1 MWKHSFLPEIH
12 RKPSL
17 TSPLTL
23 PGSIIYTVNQQ
34 SSYSIIHCHDR
45 KRQKLELTDS
55 FHVSISFSIKSR
67 HYFSLQHIQSAA
79 LFTRQ
84 CYQIEKNHDE
94 VFSNDLI
101 ADHWS
106 CVTGAIFAA
115 TSFLEATINEVF
127 ADTVDHPDGELASYL
142 DVATKQLMADMWKR
156 DIPRTAH
163 YQIIEKFQI
172 ALTLARKPLLDL
184 SRSPFQ
190 DVQTLIMIRNDL
202 IHFEPVWTSIE
213 VEKVHKRILSLQ
225 QEKKF
230 ALNPLTSSGNPF
242 YPDKC
247 LGHGCAKWAVSNS
260 IQFVE
265 DFFSRMSIPV
275 FFDHIRSRLNTEP

>member
-1 MWKHSFLPEIH
+1 MK
-12 RKPSL
+12 
-17 TSPLTL
+17 
-23 PGSIIYTVNQQ
+23 
-34 SSYSIIHCHDR
+34 
-45 KRQKLELTDS
+45 LTDS
-55 FHVSISFSIKSR
+55 LHFSESISVKSR

-84 CYQIEKNHDE
+84 CYQIEKNYDGA
-94 VFSNDLI
+94 FSNDLI
-101 ADHWS
+101 ADHRS
-106 CVTGAIFAA
+106 YVTGAIFAA
-115 TSFLEATINEVF
+115 ASFLEATINELF
-127 ADTVDHPDGELASYL
+127 ADTLDHPDGELASHL
-142 DVATKQLMADMWKR
+142 DTATKQLMADMWKL

-172 ALTLARKPLLDL
+172 ALTLARKPLLDF

-190 DVQTLIMIRNDL
+190 DVQTLIIIRNDL

-213 VEKVHKRILSLQ
+213 AEKAHKRILSLQ

-230 ALNPLTSSGNPF
+230 ALNPLITAELNPF

-247 LGHGCAKWAVSNS
+247 LSHGCAKWVVSNS

-265 DFFSRMSIPV
+265 VFFSRMGIPV
-275 FFDHIRSRLNTEP
+275 LFGHIRTRLKTEP

>member
-1 MWKHSFLPEIH
+1 M
-12 RKPSL
+12 
-17 TSPLTL
+17 
-23 PGSIIYTVNQQ
+23 
-34 SSYSIIHCHDR
+34 
-45 KRQKLELTDS
+45 ELTDS
-55 FHVSISFSIKSR
+55 FHFSDNITVKSR
-67 HYFSLQHIQSAA
+67 HYFSIQHIQSAA

-84 CYQIEKNHDE
+84 CYQIEKNYDG
-94 VFSNDLI
+94 VFSSDLM

-106 CVTGAIFAA
+106 YVTGAIFAA

-127 ADTVDHPDGELASYL
+127 ADTVDHPDGELASHL
-142 DVATKQLMADMWKR
+142 DFATKQLMADMWKR

-190 DVQTLIMIRNDL
+190 DVQTLIIIRNDL
-202 IHFEPVWTSIE
+202 IHFEPVWTS
-213 VEKVHKRILSLQ
+213 VEAEKAHKRILSLQ

-230 ALNPLTSSGNPF
+230 TFNPLITASGNPF

-247 LGHGCAKWAVSNS
+247 LSYGCAKWAVINS

-265 DFFSRMSIPV
+265 DFFSRMGIPV
-275 FFDHIRSRLNTEP
+275 LFDHVRPHLNTEP

>member
-1 MWKHSFLPEIH
+1 MEHTDVLHLSETI
-12 RKPSL
+12 
-17 TSPLTL
+17 
-23 PGSIIYTVNQQ
+23 TV
-34 SSYSIIHCHDR
+34 
-45 KRQKLELTDS
+45 
-55 FHVSISFSIKSR
+55 KSR

-79 LFTRQ
+79 LFARQ
-84 CYQIEKNHDE
+84 CYQIEKNYGGI
-94 VFSNDLI
+94 FSADLI

-106 CVTGAIFAA
+106 YVTGALFAA

-127 ADTVDHPDGELASYL
+127 ADTVDHPDGELASHL
-142 DVATKQLMADMWKR
+142 DATTKELMADMWKR

-190 DVQTLIMIRNDL
+190 DVQTLIIMRNDL
-202 IHFEPVWTSIE
+202 IHFEPVWTS
-213 VEKVHKRILSLQ
+213 VEAEKAHKRILSLQ

-230 ALNPLTSSGNPF
+230 ALNPLITSAGNPF

-260 IQFVE
+260 IQFAE
-265 DFFSRMSIPV
+265 DFFSRMGIPV
-275 FFDHIRSRLNTEP
+275 LFDHIRTRLNTEP